1 MSLLLDRFH
10 YLFGRTKWLSNVILK
25 LRNQC
30 NCVVKYKLCI
40 EANPNLNGEYL
51 VLKTLAP
58 EIRFFVDVGA
68 NIGDYTGY
76 LNSLKELANVHLF
89 EPSDQCFEVLQSRFA
104 GKKNTVLHKMA
115 IGDTVGQTDFYF
127 DVDGSETASVVLS
140 NKTLNTYKVEINTL
154 DNLFKSEQIDFI
166 KIDTEGFDFFVLKGA
181 ENMLKQH
188 RLRFIQFEYGDFW
201 RYSGSTLYSV
211 IKYLEK
217 FGYKVFRID
226 DGGLFEHDYEKY
238 GEYFMYSNFLAC
250 HKSELKRLREFS
262 IFNKPQS

>member
-10 YLFGRTKWLSNVILK
+10 YFFGRNKVLARVVLK

-30 NCVVKYKLCI
+30 NSVLKYTLCI

-68 NIGDYTGY
+68 NVGDYTGY
-76 LNSLKELANVHLF
+76 LSSLKQLDHVHLF
-89 EPSDQCFEVLQSRFA
+89 EPSNKCFAALQEKFLER
-104 GKKNTVLHKMA
+104 KNTVLHKMA
-115 IGDTVGQTDFYF
+115 VGDTVGHADFYF
-127 DVDGSETASVVLS
+127 DLDGSETASVVPS
-140 NKTLNTYKVEINTL
+140 NKNLNTYKVEINTL
-154 DNLFKSEQIDFI
+154 DNLFKTEQIDFI

-181 ENMLKQH
+181 ENILKQN

-217 FGYKVFRID
+217 FGYKIFRID
-226 DGGLFEHDYEKY
+226 QGGLFEHDYEKY

-250 HKSELKRLREFS
+250 HESELKKIEE
-262 IFNKPQS
+262 II